1 MRVAILTFHGSDNY
15 GSVLQAYAL
24 KRTLELQ
31 FGVKGEIINY
41 IPKNQEELYAL
52 YLKPN
57 SLKNILK
64 NARAFVNSKLLKKR
78 IAEFSRF
85 RKEVLEVDSKKIY
98 LHEELKEELKKYKL
112 IISGSDQIWNPRSLD
127 FSKEYFLP
135 EYNGIKIAYAPS
147 FGNARIDDFK
157 GIDKEVLGYLNE
169 YKCISVRE
177 FSGISLIEQLGVEKE
192 IYKVLDP
199 TLLLYKKEWEALIDY
214 EEKEKNRTYFFIL

>member
-1 MRVAILTFHGSDNY
+1 MKEMRVAILTFHGSDNY

-78 IAEFSRF
+78 IA
-85 RKEVLEVDSKKIY
+85 
-98 LHEELKEELKKYKL
+98 
-112 IISGSDQIWNPRSLD
+112 
-127 FSKEYFLP
+127 
-135 EYNGIKIAYAPS
+135 
-147 FGNARIDDFK
+147 
-157 GIDKEVLGYLNE
+157 
-169 YKCISVRE
+169 
-177 FSGISLIEQLGVEKE
+177 
-192 IYKVLDP
+192 
-199 TLLLYKKEWEALIDY
+199 
-214 EEKEKNRTYFFIL
+214 